1 MSGLALDS
9 GTRNLFR
16 IPRPHPS
23 EAAPEVFGHNI
34 ETVERLY
41 GSVRPGADYR
51 RSLSLLRYVKEAN
64 PAQLTKSSIM
74 VGLGVAEEEVLT
86 AIVRLR
92 KMIKERKNKIRRLGW
107 DKRAF
112 APNLQE
118 LQKNIK
124 FEKIG

>member
-1 MSGLALDS
+1 MAYDKLS
-9 GTRNLFR
+9 TRLKAGQSAHFKMM
-16 IPRPHPS
+16 H
-23 EAAPEVFGHNI
+23 
-34 ETVERLY
+34 T
-41 GSVRPGADYR
+41 
-51 RSLSLLRYVKEAN
+51 
-64 PAQLTKSSIM
+64 
-74 VGLGVAEEEVLT
+74 EEEVLT